1 MPKRLKA
8 TQTPELGA
16 MAPQAEGSD
25 PYGPP
30 KPSSLRE
37 LAERGRRF
45 RGEKSL
51 QEALAEARDDLLD
64 AYLYSLYH
72 PCDIS
77 PHELKALINAHLEV
91 MAVQKEARREA
102 LRADIEAQKEALWL
116 KAEREYLRRRKR
128 RTAAGGV

>member
-8 TQTPELGA
+8 TQAPELGA
-16 MAPQAEGSD
+16 MAPQADGSD

-45 RGEKSL
+45 RGEKPL
-51 QEALAEARDDLLD
+51 QEALAEARNDLLD

-77 PHELKALINAHLEV
+77 PHELLALINAHRDV
-91 MAVQKEARREA
+91 MAAQKEARREA
-102 LRADIEAQKEALWL
+102 QRADREAQKEALWL
-116 KAEREYLRRRKR
+116 EAERKFLRKR
-128 RTAAGGV
+128 KKAKV

>member
-45 RGEKSL
+45 RGEKPL
-51 QEALAEARDDLLD
+51 QEALAEARNDLLD

-77 PHELKALINAHLEV
+77 PHELIALINAHRDV
-91 MAVQKEARREA
+91 MAAQKEAHKEA
-102 LRADIEAQKEALWL
+102 LWAKIEAQKEALWL
-116 KAEREYLRRRKR
+116 EAERRRLAKAKKKR
-128 RTAAGGV
+128 VS

>member
-1 MPKRLKA
+1 MPKSRKTELAPEA
-8 TQTPELGA
+8 THREGA
-16 MAPQAEGSD
+16 D
-25 PYGPP
+25 PFGPP
-30 KPSSLRE
+30 RPPTIAE

-45 RGEKSL
+45 RGEKPL
-51 QEALAEARDDLLD
+51 QEALAEAQNDLFD

-77 PHELKALINAHLEV
+77 PHELLALINAHRDV

-116 KAEREYLRRRKR
+116 EAERKFLRLRKHKI
-128 RTAAGGV
+128 AK